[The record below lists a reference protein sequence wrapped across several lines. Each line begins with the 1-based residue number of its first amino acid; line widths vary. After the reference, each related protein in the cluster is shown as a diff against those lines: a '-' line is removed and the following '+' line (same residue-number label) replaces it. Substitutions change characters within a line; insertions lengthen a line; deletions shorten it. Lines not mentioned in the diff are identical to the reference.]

1 MSPYKGTE
9 ARAAGAGGCIK
20 EVLRDGLSALAGAGF
35 GFKTD
40 DEQPSALVD
49 ALIKRQTKCC
59 LWH

>member
-40 DEQPSALVD
+40 EEQPLALVG
-49 ALIKRQTKCC
+49 L
-59 LWH
+59 